1 MILIKTKDPKDEAMS
16 YFDENQINLFDD
28 KNTLFKN
35 NLLDVFISTL
45 NNRGEESMH
54 RILFWCRHVKS
65 SCPGGKHDAFFLQK
79 NVIRDEWKMS
89 PIWYTKLV

>member
-1 MILIKTKDPKDEAMS
+1 MILIRTKDPKDEAMS

-54 RILFWCRHVKS
+54 RILF
-65 SCPGGKHDAFFLQK
+65 
-79 NVIRDEWKMS
+79 
-89 PIWYTKLV
+89 

>member
-1 MILIKTKDPKDEAMS
+1 MILIETIDPKDEAMS

-54 RILFWCRHVKS
+54 RIF
-65 SCPGGKHDAFFLQK
+65 
-79 NVIRDEWKMS
+79 
-89 PIWYTKLV
+89 

>member
-45 NNRGEESMH
+45 NNGGEESMH
-54 RILFWCRHVKS
+54 RILF
-65 SCPGGKHDAFFLQK
+65 
-79 NVIRDEWKMS
+79 
-89 PIWYTKLV
+89 